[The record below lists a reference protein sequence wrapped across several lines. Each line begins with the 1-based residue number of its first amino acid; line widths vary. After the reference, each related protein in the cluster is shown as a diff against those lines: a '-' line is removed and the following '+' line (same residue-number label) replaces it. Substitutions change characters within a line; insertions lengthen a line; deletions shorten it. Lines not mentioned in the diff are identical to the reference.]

1 MLLTGCPGVGPRE
14 QLNQNTA
21 FVDSSHIYGQTICD
35 ADTLRHG
42 LQPFGHKKS
51 TWAYLGLPGPAWAY
65 LSWKWQFFWD
75 GTHSL
80 SWAWWLARKSP
91 RPFCNA
97 KKAQD
102 RSTLHLYIQEFR
114 GLLKIT
120 VCHRSPPLSVLDMSV
135 CLKGLTDSF
144 LLETHSLLYIAL
156 YGIVKGKM
164 MYCVLCT
171 QLVLFAD
178 TAWCLKIQSWGDVP
192 CRLQLL
198 AYKWDL
204 KLFLANCYVPQNKPK
219 HW

>member
-1 MLLTGCPGVGPRE
+1 MRC
-14 QLNQNTA
+14 
-21 FVDSSHIYGQTICD
+21 
-35 ADTLRHG
+35 
-42 LQPFGHKKS
+42 GHPQAW
-51 TWAYLGLPGPAWAY
+51 TPAIWPYTVYLGLPRLTWAC
-65 LSWKWQFFWD
+65 L
-75 GTHSL
+75 GLPILENSL

-178 TAWCLKIQSWGDVP
+178 TAWCLKIQS
-192 CRLQLL
+192 
-198 AYKWDL
+198 
-204 KLFLANCYVPQNKPK
+204 
-219 HW
+219 